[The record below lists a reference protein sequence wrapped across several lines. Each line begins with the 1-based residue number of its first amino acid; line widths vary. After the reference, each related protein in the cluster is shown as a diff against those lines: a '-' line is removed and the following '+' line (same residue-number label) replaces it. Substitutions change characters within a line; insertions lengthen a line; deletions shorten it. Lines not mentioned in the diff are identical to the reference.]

1 MYLVMQVIARRTLR
15 RFWERHP
22 QAEGPLKVWFAVV
35 SGVRWAGPADLKRQ
49 FGASVDFVS
58 DNRVIFDIGGN
69 KYRLVAHIS
78 YEFGRLLVKFL
89 GTHAEYDRIDPDTVS
104 WRRK

>member
-1 MYLVMQVIARRTLR
+1 M
-15 RFWERHP
+15 RFRERHP

-35 SGVRWAGPADLKRQ
+35 SGAQWAGPADLKRQ
-49 FGASVDFVS
+49 FGTSVDFVS

-69 KYRLVAHIS
+69 KYRLVAHVS
-78 YEFGRLLVKFL
+78 YAFGRLLVKFV
-89 GTHAEYDRIDPDTVS
+89 GAHAEYDRIDPDTVS

>member
-1 MYLVMQVIARRTLR
+1 MQVIARRTLR

-35 SGVRWAGPADLKRQ
+35 TTAGWTGPADLKRQ
-49 FGASVDFVS
+49 FGTSVDFVS

-69 KYRLVAHIS
+69 KYRLVAHVS
-78 YEFGRLLVKFL
+78 YEFARLLVKFV